1 MLSYNIL
8 VTLIVQCL
16 VLVFAGWHASQK
28 QKIQHWEERSTMF
41 LLHQVAKLNMRRIVA
56 GFLKILLEKN
66 MRNNI
71 NVGLPQL

>member
-1 MLSYNIL
+1 
-8 VTLIVQCL
+8 
-16 VLVFAGWHASQK
+16 
-28 QKIQHWEERSTMF
+28 MF